1 MGTKTSDN
9 SITPILLRGFTGYST
24 SSISSTALEG
34 SLVVG
39 NNMVP
44 ATANMNSSCVGETET
59 LDKNFNPGY
68 SKNGFT
74 ISHTGLL
81 ESPCNMRSE
90 NENAANS
97 LGGEVYIGGGE
108 RMTLD
113 FLGVEPTGQMVHR
126 RTTATPHYFSSF
138 VLGFLEFLFPF
149 TKTYFSFT
157 KNIPFIFF
165 LKF

>member
-24 SSISSTALEG
+24 SSMSSTALEG

-68 SKNGFT
+68 SKNGFA

-81 ESPCNMRSE
+81 ESPFNMRSE

-113 FLGVEPTGQMVHR
+113 FLGVEPTGHS
-126 RTTATPHYFSSF
+126 TTGRNRNYEGNITG
-138 VLGFLEFLFPF
+138 LGYSDAHQNLHNLHSEW
-149 TKTYFSFT
+149 
-157 KNIPFIFF
+157 
-165 LKF
+165 